1 MVANRQKTAWILNN
15 RIFVRARLLSKP
27 RYMHLKIE
35 MNMQNCFLSLKTN
48 LSHHVFSSVALW
60 CSSWAVRRQR
70 CPHLPRGGA
79 VILHQQ
85 SRSPGGNADPWLC
98 SLFLFFF
105 KSFYLIVLFFHNKQK
120 DRRTFFCLNMTYF
133 NDLCVQASV
142 FKGCN
147 EI

>member
-1 MVANRQKTAWILNN
+1 MGANRQKTAWILNN
-15 RIFVRARLLSKP
+15 RIFVSARLLSKP

-85 SRSPGGNADPWLC
+85 SRSPGGNTDPWLC
-98 SLFLFFF
+98 SLFFF
-105 KSFYLIVLFFHNKQK
+105 KNLFTSLCYSFTTNKKTEELCLPKHDLF
-120 DRRTFFCLNMTYF
+120 
-133 NDLCVQASV
+133 
-142 FKGCN
+142 
-147 EI
+147 

>member
-1 MVANRQKTAWILNN
+1 MGANRQKTAWILNN

-85 SRSPGGNADPWLC
+85 SRSPGGNTDPWLC
-98 SLFLFFF
+98 SLFFLKIFLPHCVILSQQT
-105 KSFYLIVLFFHNKQK
+105 KRQK
-120 DRRTFFCLNMTYF
+120 NFVCLNMTYF